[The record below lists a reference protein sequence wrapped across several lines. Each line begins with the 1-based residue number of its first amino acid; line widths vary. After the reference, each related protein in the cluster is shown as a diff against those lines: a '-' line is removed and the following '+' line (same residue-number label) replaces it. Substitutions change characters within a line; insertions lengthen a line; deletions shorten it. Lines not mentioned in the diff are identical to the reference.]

1 MYLII
6 IKTLRKM
13 YLENELNYKTSTDYK
28 KLYWILRSGVKLI
41 GFIDLGLKTSKR
53 LQILRYEQKA
63 QMFDFGFIVF
73 FDADFDES
81 KFEKFCKSYE
91 ISYIPLDWYSEPS
104 TDCIKAG

>member
-1 MYLII
+1 
-6 IKTLRKM
+6 M

-53 LQILRYEQKA
+53 LQILRYEPKA

-81 KFEKFCKSYE
+81 KFEIFCKSYE
-91 ISYIPLDWYSEPS
+91 ISYIPLDWYSES
-104 TDCIKAG
+104 TTDCIKAG